1 MTSSASASIAFGPAT
16 LEALFGRVAQAVRAS
31 GVFGEVSIVAAGTP
45 GPGPAV
51 QGEATGGAGGGI
63 AGLPMLRCEAKASAE
78 PAFYAIRA
86 DHCDTRQPAGNMP
99 GVCLWVSLQT
109 GARYLS
115 QSIEADLM
123 FTGDKIDDLVHE
135 EMTDLGYDGPALPF
149 EHFRSEDK
157 LYTFRSP
164 LSITPAEL
172 TTDGGLLASSKLC
185 ERALLGYEAAFV
197 GLGDMEDA
205 ED

>member
-1 MTSSASASIAFGPAT
+1 MSSSAAVAVGFRPAS
-16 LEALFGRVAQAVRAS
+16 LEALLTRIAQAARGS
-31 GVFGEVSIVAAGTP
+31 GVFGEVSLVTAGAP
-45 GPGPAV
+45 GAGPSV
-51 QGEATGGAGGGI
+51 QGEGNAGGGAGGGI

-86 DHCDTRQPAGNMP
+86 DLRDAKSPTSGA
-99 GVCLWVSLQT
+99 CLWVSLQT

-149 EHFRSEDK
+149 QHFRSEDK

-164 LSITPAEL
+164 LAVSPADV
-172 TTDGGLLASSKLC
+172 TSDAGLIAASKLC
-185 ERALLGYEAAFV
+185 EHALLGYEAAFR

>member
-1 MTSSASASIAFGPAT
+1 
-16 LEALFGRVAQAVRAS
+16 
-31 GVFGEVSIVAAGTP
+31 
-45 GPGPAV
+45 
-51 QGEATGGAGGGI
+51 
-63 AGLPMLRCEAKASAE
+63 LPMLRCEAKASAE

-86 DHCDTRQPAGNMP
+86 DLRDAKQPATNSQS

-123 FTGDKIDDLVHE
+123 FQGDKIDDLIHE
-135 EMTDLGYDGPALPF
+135 EMTDLGYDGPVLPF
-149 EHFRSEDK
+149 QHFRSEDK

-164 LSITPAEL
+164 LNVTPADL
-172 TTDGGLLASSKLC
+172 STDAGVIAACKGC
-185 ERALLGYEAAFV
+185 EQALRGYEAAFV

>member
-1 MTSSASASIAFGPAT
+1 MSSSAAVAVSFRPAS
-16 LEALFGRVAQAVRAS
+16 LEALLTRIAHAARTS
-31 GVFGEVSIVAAGTP
+31 GVFGEVSLVTASTP
-45 GPGPAV
+45 GAGPNV
-51 QGEATGGAGGGI
+51 QGEGAAGGGAGGGI

-86 DHCDTRQPAGNMP
+86 DLRDAKSPAG
-99 GVCLWVSLQT
+99 GACLWVSLQT

-149 EHFRSEDK
+149 QHFRSEDK

-164 LSITPAEL
+164 LAVLPADV
-172 TTDGGLLASSKLC
+172 TSDAGLLAAAKVC
-185 ERALLGYEAAFV
+185 EQALLGYEAAFR